1 MADEPVPNSWGRL
14 LTSILLREAS
24 REALLPLLFT
34 ITEIKVQREWEIF
47 FFSTLSLLGDGRHH

>member
-1 MADEPVPNSWGRL
+1 MADAPVPNSWGRL

-47 FFSTLSLLGDGRHH
+47 LAALSLLWGGGRHH

>member
-47 FFSTLSLLGDGRHH
+47 FFSNSLTFVGGRHH